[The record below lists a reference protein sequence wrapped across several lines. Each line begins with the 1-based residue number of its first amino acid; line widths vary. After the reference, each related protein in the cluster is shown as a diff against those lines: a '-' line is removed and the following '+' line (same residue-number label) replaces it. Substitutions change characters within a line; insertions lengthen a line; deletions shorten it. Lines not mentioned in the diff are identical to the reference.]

1 VKVHTSFSMEEF
13 ALHLSFCMQ
22 VAFTSD
28 GEVFEHADTSL
39 LNTPEESRAA
49 AVKVHTSFSME
60 EFALHASFC
69 MQDAVTPAYK
79 TIGHAH
85 SDSRQPD
92 TAGEILRAGPEVK
105 VHTSF

>member
-1 VKVHTSFSMEEF
+1 
-13 ALHLSFCMQ
+13 
-22 VAFTSD
+22 
-28 GEVFEHADTSL
+28 
-39 LNTPEESRAA
+39 
-49 AVKVHTSFSME
+49 ME

>member
-1 VKVHTSFSMEEF
+1 MHTSFSMEEF

-22 VAFTSD
+22 GAFTPD
-28 GEVFEHADTSL
+28 YEGIEHANSDTSL
-39 LNTPEESRAA
+39 LRTPEESRAA